1 MNKKFLK
8 LIIVTIL
15 SSSMLSLS
23 IPAYA
28 EEINENTTKEISETE
43 NLTYFD
49 DEEIVDIPDEN
60 LKKAINIQLGKNE
73 DSNLTKGE
81 LKLITSL
88 DISNSNIKSLKG
100 LEYCGNLVSLN
111 ISHNNVIDISPLENL
126 SNLVDL
132 NLSYNQITDITPLK
146 EFKNL
151 VSIDTTAN
159 AVGNLNILDGLLDFN
174 VDADY
179 DKTIDVNI
187 LENLD
192 SLINID
198 VSENNNVDFD
208 FSSTLDEII
217 PDIPNIPG
225 NTENAGSTGNTENN
239 SSLGSG
245 LLDAFGKID
254 ISSLFGGFG
263 SSGLGSSSLGSLSS
277 LGTGSSSLGGNSS
290 LLSSSSFLTDSS
302 NTIKSASPTQTGD
315 THGLSGIITL
325 ISLAGASILSLIL
338 NRKKQILKD

>member
-15 SSSMLSLS
+15 SSSIISLS

-28 EEINENTTKEISETE
+28 EEINENATKEISETE
-43 NLTYFD
+43 NLTYSD

-60 LKKAINIQLGKNE
+60 LKRAINIQLGKSE

-126 SNLVDL
+126 SKIVDL

-151 VSIDTTAN
+151 ISIDTTAN

-179 DKTIDVNI
+179 DKTIDVNF

-198 VSENNNVDFD
+198 VDENSNVDFD

-217 PDIPNIPG
+217 PDVS
-225 NTENAGSTGNTENN
+225 ESTGNNPSDGSNSSNN

-245 LLDAFGKID
+245 LLDTLGKID
-254 ISSLFGGFG
+254 ISNLFGGF
-263 SSGLGSSSLGSLSS
+263 GSSSLGSLSS

-315 THGLSGIITL
+315 NHGLSGIITL
-325 ISLAGASILSLIL
+325 IALAGASILSLIL

>member
-8 LIIVTIL
+8 LIMVTIL
-15 SSSMLSLS
+15 SSSMISLS

-28 EEINENTTKEISETE
+28 EEINENATKEISETE
-43 NLTYFD
+43 NLTYSD

-60 LKKAINIQLGKNE
+60 LKRAINIQLGKSE

-126 SNLVDL
+126 SKIVDL

-174 VDADY
+174 VNADY

-217 PDIPNIPG
+217 PDVS
-225 NTENAGSTGNTENN
+225 ESTGNNPSDGSNSSNN

-245 LLDAFGKID
+245 LLDTLGKID
-254 ISSLFGGFG
+254 ISNLFGGFG
-263 SSGLGSSSLGSLSS
+263 SSSSSGLGSLSS

-315 THGLSGIITL
+315 NHGLSGIITL
-325 ISLAGASILSLIL
+325 ILLAGASILSLIL

>member
-15 SSSMLSLS
+15 SSSIISLS

-28 EEINENTTKEISETE
+28 EEINKNATKEISETE
-43 NLTYFD
+43 NLTYSD

-60 LKKAINIQLGKNE
+60 LKRAINIQLGKSE

-126 SNLVDL
+126 SKIVDL

-174 VDADY
+174 VNADY

-217 PDIPNIPG
+217 PDLPNTPG
-225 NTENAGSTGNTENN
+225 NSGNNSSNN

-245 LLDAFGKID
+245 LLDTLGKID
-254 ISSLFGGFG
+254 ISNLFGGFG
-263 SSGLGSSSLGSLSS
+263 SSSSSGLGSLSS

-315 THGLSGIITL
+315 NHGLSGIITL

-338 NRKKQILKD
+338 NSKKQILKD